1 MDFTVYVPDDLGD
14 QLKNVAPK
22 MNLSALFREAAKME
36 LARRERLAEMASDAQ
51 EFDLEMRLP
60 DGTPY
65 VGVIRGEQLTN
76 THNGCT
82 FYLTDDGRVLAY
94 YEEPAEGEPHV
105 VQVENAGLQSGYAS
119 NEDFIKV
126 SAALGGKARFQL

>member
-1 MDFTVYVPDDLGD
+1 MDFTVYVPDDLGER
-14 QLKNVAPK
+14 LKNVSK
-22 MNLSALFREAAKME
+22 DLNLSAMFRRAVADE

-51 EFDLEMRLP
+51 EFELEMRLP

-65 VGVIRGEQLTN
+65 VGVIRGERLTN

-94 YEEPAEGEPHV
+94 YEKPAEGEPHV

-126 SAALGGKARFQL
+126 AAALGERARLEL

>member
-1 MDFTVYVPDDLGD
+1 MDFTVYVPDDLGER
-14 QLKNVAPK
+14 LKSVAPK
-22 MNLSALFREAAKME
+22 VNFSALFREAAKSE
-36 LARRERLAEMASDAQ
+36 LDRLDRTAEMAGDAQ
-51 EFDLEMRLP
+51 EFELDMRLP
-60 DGTPY
+60 EGTPY

-94 YEEPAEGEPHV
+94 YDKPAEGEPYV
-105 VQVENAGLQSGYAS
+105 VQVENAGVQSGYAS

-126 SAALGGKARFQL
+126 AAALGEKARCQL